1 MQVFLKNGSRGNMAN
16 HDVWELVKDWND
28 LEAAGVPLEPLEN
41 RIGIDARNSG
51 AGLTVR
57 AGRNRWRSEIRELK
71 NGIFAF
77 ILPVFIR
84 RDHPG
89 KTIIRDAWIGTPWPD
104 TCIEALEDPA
114 HQGKH
119 PEYYNFL
126 PYDTER
132 FVREEVLNHR
142 VKCVLA
148 RGDIR
153 EGLFLAIGS
162 RPPDAFKDRTKIQV
176 TFGVLDQWDCEHTA
190 KLEMRMN
197 RGPVHVAPILPNKR
211 SRLLARRDEL
221 TETGSL
227 VAPRE
232 PTGEGRKEV
241 TEAHGG
247 GHEEVDRVH
256 PGNAQG

>member
-1 MQVFLKNGSRGNMAN
+1 MAN
-16 HDVWELVKDWND
+16 QDIPKLVRQWGESD
-28 LEAAGVPLEPLEN
+28 AAGIPLEPLED
-41 RIGIDARNSG
+41 RVGLDARNAGS
-51 AGLTVR
+51 GLTIR
-57 AGRNRWRSEIRELK
+57 PGRPRWRSEIRELK
-71 NGIFAF
+71 NGQFAF
-77 ILPVFIR
+77 IVPVFIR
-84 RDHPG
+84 RDRPG
-89 KTIIRDAWIGTPWPD
+89 KTIIREAWIGTPWPD
-104 TCIEALEDPA
+104 TCIEALEDPKYE
-114 HQGKH
+114 GKH
-119 PEYYNFL
+119 PGYYNFL
-126 PYDTER
+126 PCDTER
-132 FVREEVLNHR
+132 FVREEVSNHR

-153 EGLFLAIGS
+153 EGLFLAVGS

-176 TFGVLDQWDCEHTA
+176 TFGVLDQWDCEHIA

-197 RGPVHVAPILPNKR
+197 RGPIHVAPILTNKR

-221 TETGSL
+221 TGTSSW

-232 PTGEGRKEV
+232 RTGEGRAEV

>member
-1 MQVFLKNGSRGNMAN
+1 MAN
-16 HDVWELVKDWND
+16 QDISKLVNEWSELD
-28 LEAAGVPLEPLEN
+28 AAGIPLEPLEN
-41 RIGIDARNSG
+41 RVGLDARNSG
-51 AGLTVR
+51 SGLTIR
-57 AGRNRWRSEIRELK
+57 PGRPRWRSEIRELK
-71 NGIFAF
+71 SGQLAF

-84 RDHPG
+84 RDRPG

-104 TCIEALEDPA
+104 ECIEALEDPA
-114 HQGKH
+114 REGKH
-119 PEYYNFL
+119 PGYYNFL

-132 FVREEVLNHR
+132 FVREKVLNHR

-153 EGLFLAIGS
+153 EGLFLAVGS
-162 RPPDAFKDRTKIQV
+162 RPPDTFKNHDKIQV
-176 TFGVLDQWDCEHTA
+176 TFGILDQWDFEHTV
-190 KLEMRMN
+190 KLEMRMIW
-197 RGPVHVAPILPNKR
+197 GPIQVAAILTNKR

-232 PTGEGRKEV
+232 PTGKGCEEV